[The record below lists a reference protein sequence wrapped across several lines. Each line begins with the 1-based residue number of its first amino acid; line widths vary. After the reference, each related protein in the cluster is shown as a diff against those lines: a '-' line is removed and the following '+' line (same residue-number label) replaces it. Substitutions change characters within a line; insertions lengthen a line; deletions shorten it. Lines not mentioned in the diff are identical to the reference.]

1 MIKLALYQ
9 IMAFCCL
16 LGLSVSSVAQEA
28 NPQEAAWDRDIEELW
43 VMDIEQLV
51 MVSVFSRCPEANE
64 RDATGFYD
72 YSGEINQECR
82 KKTDLQEGDV
92 ER

>member
-28 NPQEAAWDRDIEELW
+28 NRQEAAWDRDIEELW
-43 VMDIEQLV
+43 AMGIEQLV
-51 MVSVFSRCPEANE
+51 MVSVFSMCPEANE
-64 RDATGFYD
+64 RDAKGFYD
-72 YSGEINQECR
+72 YSGAIKQECR
-82 KKTDLQEGDV
+82 EDFVPQEGNTK
-92 ER
+92 R